1 MSKHQKNIVTV
12 NGQDASR
19 LQEHV
24 NEVLK
29 MSGSKQRYSG
39 VVSKISGSTTFIK
52 SGDREFLAW
61 SKQELTVGTCVSFR
75 IDQFQAK
82 DIVVETPE
90 PVDVTESAE
99 SQPEPPTAM
108 AFAFLKANPA

>member
-1 MSKHQKNIVTV
+1 MSKHKNINTID
-12 NGQDASR
+12 GQDSSR
-19 LQEHV
+19 VREHV
-24 NEVLK
+24 DAALA
-29 MSGSKQRYSG
+29 MSGSKERFSG

-52 SGDREFLAW
+52 SGDREFLAL
-61 SKQELTVGTCVSFR
+61 SKQELTVGTGVSFR

-90 PVDVTESAE
+90 PVDVAESAE